1 MCVYIY
7 IYIDLKYIYIYV
19 EPKILQCASQ
29 NINRNTTEG
38 INKNN
43 SFISRL
49 VSSVHAD
56 SSGLNDKF
64 TVITELYT
72 HFVKLLI

>member
-1 MCVYIY
+1 MNIY
-7 IYIDLKYIYIYV
+7 IYIECLYIY
-19 EPKILQCASQ
+19 
-29 NINRNTTEG
+29 INRNTTEG